1 MREELKYI
9 GNIIIENKEQLV
21 KNLLQLHDKDY
32 CKKIQ
37 EAEIELSQVENWRTE
52 LIHYLGEALYKD
64 REMMAEKIKA
74 WAQNVGETAL
84 QKGIPLDQSI
94 RALTSYRTVIWEVFT
109 DELNQRRFEPITM
122 LDVSKI
128 IDPLLDEISFI
139 FSTIYLNHHNRL
151 MKLAHSAMEELS
163 APVVPLCK
171 EIGVLPLIGEIDTH
185 RANLI
190 MEIALEKSAQLKLK
204 HLIID
209 VSGVPM
215 IDTMVAYNIFK
226 VVKVLKLIGVKA
238 TLTGIRPEIAQT
250 LVSLGVEFE
259 DVKTKMTV
267 AQALDELGVVK

>member
-1 MREELKYI
+1 MKDELLYI
-9 GNIIIENKEQLV
+9 GKKIVENRGQLV
-21 KNLLQLHDKDY
+21 ENLLKIHDQDY

-37 EAEIELSQVENWRTE
+37 EAEIELSQVESWRAE
-52 LIHYLGEALYKD
+52 LIQYLGEALYKD
-64 REMMAEKIKA
+64 REIVLNQVKD
-74 WAQNVGETAL
+74 WAHNTGKTAL
-84 QKGIPLDQSI
+84 EKGMPLDQSI
-94 RALTSYRTVIWEVFT
+94 RALTAYRTVIWEVFT

-139 FSTIYLNHHNRL
+139 FSRIYLKHHHRL

-163 APVVPLCK
+163 APVVPLSK
-171 EIGVLPLIGEIDTH
+171 EIGILPLIGEIDTH

-190 MEIALEKSAQLKLK
+190 MEIALERSSHLKLK

-226 VVKVLKLIGVKA
+226 VVQVLKLIGVKA
-238 TLTGIRPEIAQT
+238 ILTGIRPEIAQT
-250 LVSLGVEFE
+250 LVSLGVDFE
-259 DVKTKMTV
+259 DVKTRMSV
-267 AQALDELGVVK
+267 AQALAELGIVK